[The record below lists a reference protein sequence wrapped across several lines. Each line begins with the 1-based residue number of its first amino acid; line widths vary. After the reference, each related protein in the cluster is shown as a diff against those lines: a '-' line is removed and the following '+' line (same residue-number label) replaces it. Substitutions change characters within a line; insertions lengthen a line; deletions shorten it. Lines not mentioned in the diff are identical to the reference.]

1 MTVGGT
7 SFDYTGAIVDYTI
20 LTSGLYDI
28 VAAGAQGGAA
38 FGDPGGYGAEVGGDI
53 GLSAGLVLGILVG
66 GAGGQIGGDGIIGG
80 GGGGG
85 SFVWIVSEQS
95 VVPESSTWAMTLL
108 GFTGLGWTAHRRS
121 KLAGLV
127 LGVALG
133 VATPDFAIG
142 LKFFSDAFLK
152 LITMIV
158 APIVFCVV
166 VHGIAGA
173 GDLRRVGRVGIKA
186 LLYFEVM
193 TTVALAVGLILAYL
207 IRPGEGMNIDVSKLD
222 AHALSTYADNAH
234 KLHGGGIGGFILNII
249 PTTVFD
255 ALARNDVLQVLFFAI
270 VFGVSLALVGEPA
283 KPVADLIEMVS
294 KVLFRAMGLIVR
306 LAPLGVLGAVAYT
319 VGEYGVGSL
328 EQLASLVVVFWLAV
342 ALFVLVVLGAVMRV
356 FTGLS
361 ILRFLSYFR
370 EELTIVL
377 ATASSDAVLPQIM
390 RKLERMG
397 VDPSVVGLVVP
408 TGYSFNL
415 DAFSIYL
422 TLAAVFIAQATNTP
436 LSFSDLLLIL
446 AISLVTSK
454 GAHGVPGSA
463 IVILAAT
470 LNAVPA
476 IPAIGLVLVL
486 SIDWFIGMARALGNL
501 IGNCVATVVVAAWE
515 RDLDVALAREVLSG
529 QVAVDLTEDTETAV
543 APAA

>member
-1 MTVGGT
+1 MTFPT
-7 SFDYTGAIVDYTI
+7 SADPRA
-20 LTSGLYDI
+20 TSADPRATSADPRRPLYKSLF
-28 VAAGAQGGAA
+28 AQ
-38 FGDPGGYGAEVGGDI
+38 VV
-53 GLSAGLVLGILVG
+53 AGLVLGM
-66 GAGGQIGGDGIIGG
+66 A
-80 GGGGG
+80 
-85 SFVWIVSEQS
+85 
-95 VVPESSTWAMTLL
+95 A
-108 GFTGLGWTAHRRS
+108 
-121 KLAGLV
+121 
-127 LGVALG
+127 
-133 VATPDFAIG
+133 PDFAIG
-142 LKFFSDAFLK
+142 LKVFSDAFLK
-152 LITMIV
+152 LISMIV

-173 GDLRRVGRVGIKA
+173 GDLKKVGRVGGKA
-186 LLYFEVM
+186 LVYFEAM

-222 AHALSTYADNAH
+222 AHALSAYADNAH
-234 KLHGGGIGGFILNII
+234 KLHGGGFGGFILNII
-249 PTTVFD
+249 PTTSFD

-270 VFGVSLALVGEPA
+270 IFGASLSLVGES
-283 KPVADLIEMVS
+283 VAPLGNLIEMAS

-328 EQLASLVVVFWLAV
+328 RQLASLVVVFWAAV

-356 FTGLS
+356 FTGLN
-361 ILRFLSYFR
+361 ILQFLSYFR

-377 ATASSDAVLPQIM
+377 ATASSNAVLPQIM
-390 RKLERMG
+390 RKLELMG
-397 VDPSVVGLVVP
+397 VKPSVVGLVVP

-422 TLAAVFIAQATNTP
+422 TLATVFIAQATNTP
-436 LSFSDLLLIL
+436 LSLGDLLLVL
-446 AISLVTSK
+446 GISLVTSK

-486 SIDWFIGMARALGNL
+486 SIDWFVGMARAAGNL
-501 IGNCVATVVVAAWE
+501 IGNCVATVVIAAWE
-515 RDLDVALAREVLSG
+515 GDLDVAVARRVLTG
-529 QVAVDLTEDTETAV
+529 RVDVDFTEDAPPAA